1 MQEAI
6 ACDDYERAREDRDAI
21 RGIEERWLA
30 GPPNETGPSK
40 ADGATDET

>member
-6 ACDDYERAREDRDAI
+6 ACEDYERAREDRDAI

-30 GPPNETGPSK
+30 EPRNDAGSTK